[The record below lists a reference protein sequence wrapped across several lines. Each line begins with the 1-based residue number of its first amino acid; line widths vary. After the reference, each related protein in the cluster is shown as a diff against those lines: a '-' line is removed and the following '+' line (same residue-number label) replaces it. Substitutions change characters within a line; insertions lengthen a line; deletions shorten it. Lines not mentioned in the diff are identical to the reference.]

1 MPVVQSGMEPDTR
14 EAEHRF
20 FAALQDGDVDRL
32 EQLLAEDFLVVDVL
46 SGSEVARPALLAA
59 LSSGDLVFE
68 AIDLLDSR
76 ERRYGATAI
85 VNGRTRIRGRFRA
98 QPFAAHS
105 RYTHVY
111 VREDGRW
118 RLATAQ
124 GTPVVVPD

>member
-1 MPVVQSGMEPDTR
+1 MEPDTH
-14 EAEHRF
+14 EAERRF

-32 EQLLAEDFLVVDVL
+32 EQLLADDFLLVDVL
-46 SGSEVARPALLAA
+46 SGSEVARSALLEA
-59 LSSGDLVFE
+59 LASGDLVFE
-68 AIDLLDSR
+68 AIDALESR

-85 VNGRTRIRGRFRA
+85 VNGRTRIRGRFKT
-98 QPFAAHS
+98 QEFGAHS

-111 VREDGRW
+111 VRQDGRW